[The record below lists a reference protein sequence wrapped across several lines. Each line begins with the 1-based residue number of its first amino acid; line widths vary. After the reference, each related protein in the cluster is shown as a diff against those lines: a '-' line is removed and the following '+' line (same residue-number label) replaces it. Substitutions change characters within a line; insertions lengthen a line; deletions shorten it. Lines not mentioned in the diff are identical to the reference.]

1 MLAMYSAIYYFC
13 YIFLFTIE
21 DCTEGSVELVGLSED
36 FAGIVRVCSG
46 GEWGTVCADRFTP
59 WSEKNSE
66 VACRTA
72 GFAGA
77 VNPILQSTSVSP
89 CLSLFDYL

>member
-1 MLAMYSAIYYFC
+1 MDLVRLS
-13 YIFLFTIE
+13 E
-21 DCTEGSVELVGLSED
+21 DLED

-46 GEWGTVCADRFTP
+46 GEWGTVCADGFTP

-77 VNPILQSTSVSP
+77 VNPILQSTSV
-89 CLSLFDYL
+89 